1 MHKKPGRNCEKGRN
15 YKFILTE
22 KMEVDKI
29 LRVNTENVTG
39 KVFGKF
45 RQTERQTDK
54 R

>member
-1 MHKKPGRNCEKGRN
+1 MHKKAGRNCEKGRK

-29 LRVNTENVTG
+29 LRGKTGNVTG
-39 KVFGKF
+39 KVFGEF

>member
-1 MHKKPGRNCEKGRN
+1 MHKKEGEICEKGRK

-29 LRVNTENVTG
+29 LRVSTE